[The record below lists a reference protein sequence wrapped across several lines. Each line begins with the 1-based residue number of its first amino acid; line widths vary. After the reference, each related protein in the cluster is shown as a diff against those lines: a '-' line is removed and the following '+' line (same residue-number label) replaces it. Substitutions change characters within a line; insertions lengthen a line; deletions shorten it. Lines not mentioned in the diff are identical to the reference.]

1 MASLEARTG
10 AAMSFL
16 QLLII
21 SLVQGLTEW
30 LPISSSG
37 HVLLATDYFE
47 LEGRDEYLINAMA
60 HIGTLFA
67 VLAYFWRD
75 VSRATIGSMELIR
88 APFAETQLSSEGKL
102 ALRILASLPIALVVM
117 VIYEFAMPDSTK
129 DAMRSVWVVGATSII
144 FGLALWWA
152 DVKGGTVR
160 RESDM
165 NVRDAVLIGATQAV
179 AALLPGTSRSGI
191 TMTAARALG
200 FDRSEAA
207 RFSMLIG
214 APLLAAV
221 GAYAF
226 LKLAGANAGT
236 GIATLKDGLIVAA
249 LSFVS
254 GLLSIWALMELLKR
268 ISFLPFV
275 LYRLV
280 LGAALLIGAPILG
293 LI

>member
-1 MASLEARTG
+1 
-10 AAMSFL
+10 MSFL

-21 SLVQGLTEW
+21 SLVQGITEW

-37 HVLLATDYFE
+37 HVLLAADYFA

-67 VLAYFWRD
+67 VLVYFWRD
-75 VSRATIGSMELIR
+75 VLRAATGSIELIK
-88 APFAETQLSSEGKL
+88 APFTKADLSTGGKL
-102 ALRILASLPIALVVM
+102 ALHILASLPIALVVM
-117 VIYEFAMPDSTK
+117 LAYEFMMPDPLK

-152 DVKGGTVR
+152 DVKGDTTR
-160 RESDM
+160 REDNM
-165 NVRDAVLIGATQAV
+165 QVRDAVLIGATQAV

-200 FDRSEAA
+200 FERTEAA

-226 LKLAGANAGT
+226 LKLAGSDAGE
-236 GIATLKDGLIVAA
+236 GIATLSDGLVVAG
-249 LSFVS
+249 LSFIS

-280 LGAALLIGAPILG
+280 LGAALLIGAPLLG
-293 LI
+293 LV

>member
-1 MASLEARTG
+1 MSL
-10 AAMSFL
+10 L

-21 SLVQGLTEW
+21 SLIPGITEW

-37 HVLLATDYFE
+37 HVLLAADYFA

-60 HIGTLFA
+60 HIGTLGA
-67 VLAYFWRD
+67 VLLYFWRD
-75 VSRATIGSMELIR
+75 ILRAIGGSGEVLA
-88 APFAETQLSSEGKL
+88 APFRPGALSPSGRL
-102 ALRILASLPIALVVM
+102 ALHILASLPIALVVM
-117 VIYEFAMPDSTK
+117 LAYEFLLADTAK
-129 DAMRSVWVVGATSII
+129 QAMRSVWVVGATSII

-152 DVKGGTVR
+152 DAKGGQARTDGDR
-160 RESDM
+160 TI
-165 NVRDAVLIGATQAV
+165 RDAIIIGATQAI

-191 TMTAARALG
+191 TMTMARALG
-200 FDRSEAA
+200 FQRTEAA

-226 LKLAGANAGT
+226 IKLAGTEEAA
-236 GIATLKDGLIVAA
+236 GIATLADGLTVAG

-254 GLLSIWALMELLKR
+254 GFLSIWALMALLKK

-275 LYRLV
+275 IYRV
-280 LGAALLIGAPILG
+280 LLGIALLAGAPMLG